1 MKILV
6 VEDEP
11 PLRRSLERALREED
25 YIVETASDGPDGLAL
40 ALRGDFD
47 LVLLDVML
55 PGLDGWEILRRLR
68 ATPGLRTPV
77 LMLTARDAVSDRV
90 RGLDLGSDD
99 YLVKP
104 FDLSELL
111 SRVRALLRRA
121 SAQPS
126 PILVLPGD
134 VRLDTTARLATRAG
148 EPVELT
154 AKEYRLLEW
163 LARRRGRVVD
173 RETLYAHLFA
183 DEDDSSSNLI
193 EVYVCT
199 LRRKLGR
206 DLIETRRGLGY
217 VVHPA

>member
-1 MKILV
+1 MKLLV
-6 VEDEP
+6 VEDEA

-25 YIVETASDGPDGLAL
+25 YIVETAADGPDGLAL

-55 PGLDGWEILRRLR
+55 PGMDGWEVLRRLR
-68 ATPGLRTPV
+68 TVPHLRLPV
-77 LMLTARDAVSDRV
+77 LMLTARDAVADRV

-99 YLVKP
+99 YLIKP
-104 FDLSELL
+104 FDLAELL

-121 SAQPS
+121 VGVPT
-126 PILVLPGD
+126 PVLHLPGE

-148 EPVELT
+148 NPVELT

-163 LARRRGRVVD
+163 LAHHRGRVVT

-183 DEDDSSSNLI
+183 DEEDASSNLI

-206 DLIETRRGLGY
+206 DLVETRRGLGY
-217 VVHPA
+217 VMPAT

>member
-1 MKILV
+1 MKLLV
-6 VEDEP
+6 VEDEA
-11 PLRRSLERALREED
+11 PLRRTLERALREED
-25 YIVETASDGPDGLAL
+25 YVVETAANGPDGLAL

-68 ATPGLRTPV
+68 NTPGLSTPV
-77 LMLTARDAVSDRV
+77 LMLTARDAVTDRV

-111 SRVRALLRRA
+111 SRVRAVLRRA
-121 SAQPS
+121 SAAPA
-126 PILVLPGD
+126 PLLHLPGD
-134 VRLDTTARLATRAG
+134 VWLDTTARLATRAG
-148 EPVELT
+148 TSVELT

-163 LARRRGRVVD
+163 LARRRGRVVE

-183 DEDDSSSNLI
+183 DEDDNSSNLI

-206 DLIETRRGLGY
+206 DVIETRRGLGY
-217 VVHPA
+217 IMPAA